1 MKTLFVAWRT
11 PTPSSAWFPIG
22 RLDADVEHHDYVFR
36 YTQGALNA
44 RDAVG
49 FEPLLSFPRFNTR
62 YESSELF
69 PLFQNR
75 VMGSHR
81 KDFKDYLS
89 WLDLDQSNYD
99 PIEVLALTGGERQTD
114 SLEVFPRIEKKAD
127 GTFSCRFFLHGL
139 RHVSEAGRHR
149 AESLHAQERLQ
160 IALEMNN
167 PATRLAVQLQST
179 DGHMLGWAPRY
190 LVTDLVGAMVEFT
203 ELTATVIRSN
213 PQEAPLARRLLIE
226 MAGRLPASVVPM
238 NSAQFTPVISN

>member
-1 MKTLFVAWRT
+1 MRTLFVAWQT
-11 PTPSSAWFPIG
+11 PNPSRRWFPIG
-22 RLDADVEHHDYVFR
+22 QLDADAEHHDYVFR

-44 RDAVG
+44 HEMAG
-49 FEPLLSFPRFNTR
+49 FEPLLSFPKFETR

-81 KDFKDYLS
+81 KDFGDYLS
-89 WLDLDQSNYD
+89 WLDLDKSNYD

-114 SLEVFPRIEKKAD
+114 SLEVFPRVEKKPD

-139 RHVSEAGRHR
+139 RHVSEAGRIR
-149 AESLHAQERLQ
+149 AEGLQAKEHLQ

-167 PATRLAVQLQST
+167 PATGLAVQLQSA

-190 LVTDLVGAMVEFT
+190 LVKDLVGAMVEFT
-203 ELTATVIRSN
+203 ELSATVIRSN
-213 PQEAPLARRLLIE
+213 PQDAPLARRLLIE
-226 MAGRLPASVVPM
+226 MTGRLPASVVPM
-238 NSAQFTPVISN
+238 SSEEFIPVISH